1 MRKKRK
7 YLIYSSCFVMGV
19 IFSLFITT
27 LTENEIVIPVEDVYT
42 LKQNFWKS
50 PSVDNFNKIEKNTL
64 KCMCINYDYTNF
76 IYYWVLKD
84 SFFTSPIAHNEQIP
98 FHHSIYKAL
107 TDSSEYFS
115 PNDDVKLFGKQ
126 IRQVL
131 QEEAKYEKK
140 K

>member
-1 MRKKRK
+1 MRKKGN
-7 YLIYSSCFVMGV
+7 YLIYSSCFVLGV
-19 IFSLFITT
+19 FFSLIISA
-27 LTENEIVIPVEDVYT
+27 LTENEIVISVEDVYT

-64 KCMCINYDYTNF
+64 KCMCIDYDYTNF

-84 SFFTSPIAHNEQIP
+84 CSFTNPIARNEQIP

-126 IRQVL
+126 IMQIL
-131 QEEAKYEKK
+131 QEEAKYENKK
-140 K
+140 